1 MGLEFLGSFEKKL
14 SLSLD
19 RPLLFTPKSFNF
31 LDPSQKVDLKSG
43 LSLGP
48 SQNVLSE
55 PAKKLASEPGLGL
68 RPDPS
73 LLGIVTI

>member
-31 LDPSQKVDLKSG
+31 LDPSQKVDLKPG

-55 PAKKLASEPGLGL
+55 PVKKTGIWARPGFE
-68 RPDPS
+68 
-73 LLGIVTI
+73 T

>member
-1 MGLEFLGSFEKKL
+1 MGLGFLGSFEKKL

-31 LDPSQKVDLKSG
+31 LDPSQKVDLKPG

-55 PAKKLASEPGLGL
+55 PAKKTGIWARPGFE
-68 RPDPS
+68 
-73 LLGIVTI
+73 T